1 MKLKELI
8 DIEGLE
14 SVSEKTNISIYN
26 LNSLADRDFKKLN
39 RVKALGFSQI
49 LSREY
54 NIDTSD
60 LESDIRAY
68 FEDNSSVDNNNEPI
82 LVSPD
87 KLKPKKSFSK
97 WIVLLFLI
105 GGLWYFY
112 HSGKLD
118 GLVTSTPNEEE
129 DILSANSTANISED
143 TANKIIVIKKDKN
156 STTEI
161 EIKTIPNMPTTTDTN
176 SSNST
181 IIDINGTK
189 SIKVIADIPKS
200 KNSKKDTNS
209 TIIVNADAGV
219 EEPSPNTPTPDKNA
233 TEIKTITINPTR
245 GMLWFGFIDIKKRK
259 HKEFMTKK
267 STPFDLKGKRWLLTT
282 GHGYLDIVSDIKTLE
297 IADRDRHYFYI
308 DSKNI
313 KEITREEFKR
323 LNHGRNW

>member
-8 DIEGLE
+8 EIEGLE

-26 LNSLADRDFKKLN
+26 LNSLANRDFKELN

-49 LSREY
+49 LKREY
-54 NIDTSD
+54 DIDISD
-60 LESDIRAY
+60 LESEIRAY
-68 FEDNSSVDNNNEPI
+68 FEEKSGIDNDNEPI
-82 LVSPD
+82 LVSHD

-97 WIVLLFLI
+97 WVVLIFVI

-112 HSGKLD
+112 NSGKLD
-118 GLVTSTPNEEE
+118 KLLNSNREPLNEV
-129 DILSANSTANISED
+129 DAINSTAINISED
-143 TANKIIVIKKDKN
+143 VAKKSIVIKKDKN

-161 EIKTIPNMPTTTDTN
+161 EIKTVTKTDSN

-189 SIKVIADIPKS
+189 SIKVIADIPKD

-219 EEPSPNTPTPDKNA
+219 EEPTVNTPKPDANA

-245 GMLWFGFIDIKKRK
+245 GMLWFGFVDIKKRK
-259 HKEFMTKK
+259 RKEFMTKK

-282 GHGYLDIVSDIKTLE
+282 GHGYLDIVSDVKTLE
-297 IADRDRHYFYI
+297 IADRNRHYFYI
-308 DSKNI
+308 DSKEI
-313 KEITREEFKR
+313 REITRKEFKR